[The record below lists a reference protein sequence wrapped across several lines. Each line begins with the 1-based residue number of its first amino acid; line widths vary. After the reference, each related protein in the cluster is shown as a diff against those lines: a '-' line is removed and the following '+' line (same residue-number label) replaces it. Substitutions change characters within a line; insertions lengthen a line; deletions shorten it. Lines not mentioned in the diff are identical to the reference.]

1 MLTRWASMTSHI
13 YKLFVMIIAVI
24 VSCSCISTPKL
35 KGTADC
41 QNRSRKENF
50 GVVSL
55 VKDSQGKVLTNN
67 KPFSQNQSNMDIAP
81 SSSETRERHNK
92 QVENHEEEV
101 KGEKLKTKLAFT
113 AFGFVSNAMGSLIY
127 TAAQDILLGRSLPT
141 AVVLLTFVVP
151 QVLCSVVGSFCLVKL
166 SPSKRTALI
175 FANHSCGTLL
185 LALAPQV
192 EFKLIGVGLVSAGNA
207 CGHVG
212 IMPLT
217 AYYHHTTVIYYTT
230 GTGLGYL
237 FAPLYYSGK

>member
-1 MLTRWASMTSHI
+1 
-13 YKLFVMIIAVI
+13 
-24 VSCSCISTPKL
+24 
-35 KGTADC
+35 
-41 QNRSRKENF
+41 
-50 GVVSL
+50 
-55 VKDSQGKVLTNN
+55 
-67 KPFSQNQSNMDIAP
+67 
-81 SSSETRERHNK
+81 
-92 QVENHEEEV
+92 
-101 KGEKLKTKLAFT
+101 
-113 AFGFVSNAMGSLIY
+113 MGSLIY
-127 TAAQDILLGRSLPT
+127 TAAQDILSGQILANCSRVIDVCSTLKFF
-141 AVVLLTFVVP
+141 VLLF
-151 QVLCSVVGSFCLVKL
+151 GSFCLVKL

>member
-55 VKDSQGKVLTNN
+55 VKD
-67 KPFSQNQSNMDIAP
+67 QSNMDIAP
-81 SSSETRERHNK
+81 SSSETRERQSK

-113 AFGFVSNAMGSLIY
+113 AFGFVCNAMGSLIY
-127 TAAQDILLGRSLPT
+127 TAAQDILSGRSLPT